1 MDGVAGGLLARLS
14 GMRRWIALA
23 LVGLVSPLLISCY
36 GQFPLT
42 RYVYRINGAVPT
54 GILRN
59 VVFWVFVIVPVYET
73 AMVGDAVVLNLIE
86 YWLGAKL
93 PVACEETEDG
103 TKVVLEAGSGEGE
116 ALLTLSRDGAVVS
129 RVRFL
134 RVSDRLCEVR
144 DAEGVLLG
152 KVVLSEGGSLRLTDR
167 SGGIVAAIPA
177 EQLACLQGRKA
188 GIAAA
193 PPSAGRSR

>member
-1 MDGVAGGLLARLS
+1 
-14 GMRRWIALA
+14 
-23 LVGLVSPLLISCY
+23 
-36 GQFPLT
+36 
-42 RYVYRINGAVPT
+42 
-54 GILRN
+54 
-59 VVFWVFVIVPVYET
+59 
-73 AMVGDAVVLNLIE
+73 
-86 YWLGAKL
+86 AKL

-144 DAEGVLLG
+144 DADGVLLG